1 MHFGRIKK
9 VAREHY
15 PKYNP
20 LCNPMDRVPDSI
32 FVGHAIATV
41 TFTNFC
47 RETLVKL
54 SYRKYDPCCFTTAYT
69 QKAFEGLE
77 AVERLDR
84 TRSSIISKI
93 KPVETVE
100 KVPFQ
105 KLIFEKWD
113 RNIEKRLVFYV
124 SNNILAIFEPLV
136 GFFVKIFQTKGY
148 STVSLGGKSQYKG
161 SLNDLFKI
169 VAICH

>member
-54 SYRKYDPCCFTTAYT
+54 SYRKYDSCSSITAYT
-69 QKAFEGLE
+69 QETLEGLE
-77 AVERLDR
+77 AVERLNR
-84 TRSSIISKI
+84 IRSSIISKI
-93 KPVETVE
+93 EPVGR
-100 KVPFQ
+100 
-105 KLIFEKWD
+105 IF
-113 RNIEKRLVFYV
+113 RIGQ
-124 SNNILAIFEPLV
+124 IAP
-136 GFFVKIFQTKGY
+136 
-148 STVSLGGKSQYKG
+148 
-161 SLNDLFKI
+161 
-169 VAICH
+169 